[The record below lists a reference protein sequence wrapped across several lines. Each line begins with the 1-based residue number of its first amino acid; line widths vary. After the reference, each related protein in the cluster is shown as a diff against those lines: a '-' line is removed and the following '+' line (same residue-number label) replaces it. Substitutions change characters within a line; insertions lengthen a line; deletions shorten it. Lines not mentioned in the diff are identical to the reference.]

1 MSIAC
6 LIYVLMSCIANGY
19 RSFVSTTTHCRF
31 TCLFF
36 TVLIIICHYYQSL
49 FSVIVIP
56 ICVEI
61 WLEISAPPPP
71 LANSVIMRI
80 LSVVG
85 RAMMRERTVYPPS
98 NAKAKNDIAY
108 TSYLQLPRLGPTII
122 LFLHHQC
129 LPNIPWR
136 HLLPEFAWYITCN
149 ISDYRYAELCPP
161 GAVNKGTTHSYD
173 ETTANN
179 LKNAA
184 HDREM
189 TTVMVRTMPI
199 VWYYNASQPRSEHL
213 TPAAASVVVRSIT
226 AFRIVWCTYYIC
238 EIRCFT
244 ISGVHLYAIKCLQV
258 HCTYVWGEYA
268 CNALFEHL
276 SGDGKMYTK
285 YIRTL
290 ATKSFKT
297 FLPFSCVIEQF
308 LGCSKY

>member
-136 HLLPEFAWYITCN
+136 HLLPEFAWYIPCN
-149 ISDYRYAELCPP
+149 SKSSCILRLFQ
-161 GAVNKGTTHSYD
+161 TTD
-173 ETTANN
+173 T
-179 LKNAA
+179 
-184 HDREM
+184 
-189 TTVMVRTMPI
+189 
-199 VWYYNASQPRSEHL
+199 Q
-213 TPAAASVVVRSIT
+213 
-226 AFRIVWCTYYIC
+226 
-238 EIRCFT
+238 
-244 ISGVHLYAIKCLQV
+244 
-258 HCTYVWGEYA
+258 
-268 CNALFEHL
+268 
-276 SGDGKMYTK
+276 
-285 YIRTL
+285 
-290 ATKSFKT
+290 
-297 FLPFSCVIEQF
+297 SCVHQALWTKGPLIAMMKQRQTIWRMRLMTGIWRPWWWERCQSF
-308 LGCSKY
+308 DITTRANHDLNI